1 MRKRLLIFDFDGTLV
16 DSMGIYA
23 RKAGELISE
32 HYGLSKE
39 EARELYLKTS
49 GLPFA
54 EQLEILFPG
63 NGKNREVAETF
74 ERWKEK
80 VLHDLKPFPEAE
92 PLLRELKERGYLVAV
107 SSNNLHMYVQE
118 SVKGWKVRPHFVLGW
133 DGGEFKKGEPHVRFL
148 EKATSLP
155 RESFL
160 IVGDSPNDLKL
171 ARSSGIDFVALLRGF
186 PEESFRSVDPSVK
199 VIKSLTPEELLPILE
214 EGSHPLKDSNPVLPS

>member
-39 EARELYLKTS
+39 EARKLYLKTS

-63 NGKNREVAETF
+63 DKRNEKVSRIF
-74 ERWKEK
+74 EEWKEE
-80 VLHDLKPFPEAE
+80 VLHHLKPFPEVE
-92 PLLRELKERGYLVAV
+92 PLLRELKEKGYLIAV
-107 SSNNLHMYVQE
+107 SSNNLQRYVQE
-118 SVKGWKVRPHFVLGW
+118 SVEGWKVRPHFVLGW

-160 IVGDSPNDLKL
+160 MVGDSPNDLKL
-171 ARSSGIDFVALLRGF
+171 ARSSRIDFIALLRSF

-199 VIKSLTPEELLPILE
+199 VIKSLTSEELLPLLE
-214 EGSHPLKDSNPVLPS
+214 EGSHPLKDSDPVLPL